1 MYWLDSLE
9 VIGMCYSPP
18 SSTVGQEFNLQPFSS
33 TLTETNLIYLDSCM
47 VYRERNVIHTS
58 IGEIAGYIIFNYLH
72 PGQ

>member
-18 SSTVGQEFNLQPFSS
+18 SSNVGQEFNLQPFSS
-33 TLTETNLIYLDSCM
+33 TLTETNLYLDSCM

-58 IGEIAGYIIFNYLH
+58 IGEIAGYIYLY

>member
-9 VIGMCYSPP
+9 VTGMCYSPP
-18 SSTVGQEFNLQPFSS
+18 SSNVGQEFNLQPFSS
-33 TLTETNLIYLDSCM
+33 TLTETNLYLDSCM

-58 IGEIAGYIIFNYLH
+58 IGEIAGYIYLH